1 MENQEEKET
10 SLDYLL
16 KSLDAIM
23 LIPMNNWHT
32 TSDIINKVKSMYEME
47 IKKAYIQGYKDR
59 AKLSEPEN
67 I

>member
-1 MENQEEKET
+1 MEGFLFQSLFICMEKNT
-10 SLDYLL
+10 I
-16 KSLDAIM
+16 KDAYSK
-23 LIPMNNWHT
+23 LIN
-32 TSDIINKVKSMYEME
+32 SDIIKKVKSMYEME

>member
-1 MENQEEKET
+1 
-10 SLDYLL
+10 
-16 KSLDAIM
+16 M

-32 TSDIINKVKSMYEME
+32 TSDIIKKVKSMYEME